1 MDRKISY
8 NHYMVIEYLK
18 SRGSGIYRF
27 MRRVIESYSA
37 HNCPRHAAALAYYTL
52 FSLFP
57 LLLLL
62 IIITSNFF
70 PSAASRQNLANSL
83 AEIFPYGAENLYT
96 IIEQTWNARRS
107 MGLISSIGLL
117 WGGSAMFSMLETSL
131 SRIWETD
138 PRPFWHRRVIGVVSV
153 LAVVVIFLAS
163 FFFGPFT
170 ASILDGFPL
179 DSQTLNYLMQ
189 MIVVTIIA
197 MLLYRIYPNEQV
209 EWGAA
214 FVGAFTAAIMIVLAK
229 FLFGFYTIIVTAQS
243 GLLYG
248 SLTWFLT
255 MALWVYL
262 VGSLFL
268 FGAEFSAAFQTR
280 QQILRQN
287 ANSG

>member
-1 MDRKISY
+1 MEPKISY
-8 NHYMVIEYLK
+8 NHNMIIEYLK

-27 MRRVIESYSA
+27 LRRVLESYSA

-62 IIITSNFF
+62 IIITSNFY
-70 PSAASRQNLANSL
+70 PSEASRQNLAHSL
-83 AEIFPYGAENLYT
+83 VEIFPYGAENLAR
-96 IIEQTWNARRS
+96 IIEQTWQARRS
-107 MGLISSIGLL
+107 MGILSSIGLL
-117 WGGSAMFSMLETSL
+117 WGGSSIFSMLEASL
-131 SRIWETD
+131 SRIWDTA
-138 PRPFWHRRVIGVVSV
+138 PRPYWHRRILGILSV
-153 LAVVVIFLAS
+153 LMVVLVFLAS
-163 FFFGPFT
+163 FFFGPLT
-170 ASILDGFPL
+170 SEILDGFPM

-189 MIVVTIIA
+189 MVVVTIVA

-214 FVGAFTAAIMIVLAK
+214 FMGAFSAAVMIVLAK
-229 FLFGFYTIIVTAQS
+229 FVFGYYTIIVTARS

-268 FGAEFSAAFQTR
+268 FGAEFAATFQQR
-280 QQILRQN
+280 QQILRKN
-287 ANSG
+287 VNGN

>member
-1 MDRKISY
+1 MSY
-8 NHYMVIEYLK
+8 NQNMVLEYLK

-27 MRRVIESYSA
+27 LRRVLESYSA

-70 PSAASRQNLANSL
+70 PSEASRQNLAHSL

-96 IIEQTWNARRS
+96 IIEQTWKARRS
-107 MGLISSIGLL
+107 MGFISTISLL
-117 WGGSAMFSMLETSL
+117 WGGSAMFSMLEASL
-131 SRIWETD
+131 SRIWETE
-138 PRPFWHRRVIGVVSV
+138 PRSFWRRRVLGIISV
-153 LAVVVIFLAS
+153 LTVVIVFLAS

-170 ASILDGFPL
+170 GSILDGFPL
-179 DSQTLNYLMQ
+179 DSQTLNYFMQ
-189 MIVVTIIA
+189 LVVVSIVA

-214 FVGAFTAAIMIVLAK
+214 FVGAFTASIMIVLAK
-229 FLFGFYTIIVTAQS
+229 FLFGFYTIIVTARS

-268 FGAEFSAAFQTR
+268 FGAEFAAAFQQR

-287 ANSG
+287 TNGN